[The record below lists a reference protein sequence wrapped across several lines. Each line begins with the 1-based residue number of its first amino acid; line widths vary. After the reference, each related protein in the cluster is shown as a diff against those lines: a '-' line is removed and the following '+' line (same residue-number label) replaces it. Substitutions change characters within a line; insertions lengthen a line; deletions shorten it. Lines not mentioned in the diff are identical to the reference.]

1 MVPTSR
7 ANTEYRMKL
16 RLSQIIVMLGIVA
29 CQPVAAQ
36 SYPHDP
42 QLLSNLQRGAFDRI
56 GKGPEV
62 ALGLSAIIRGLS
74 DAGCVVGDANASVQE
89 VLQWTSALGQEA
101 QSGLF
106 AMHMIQAHPSYQQ
119 TVLLAGKGCQST
131 PVQALGRNLVVH
143 LRQRYT
149 LPSAEEREAHLR
161 TALKGS
167 AVRPVSRTVM
177 YEDSTPFEIP
187 VSVFRQK
194 SPAQVLVCTYGYSKV
209 YYWHERVWHSRKE
222 LRTIAADHP
231 WLRIPE
237 RPVAECPATLGDAAR
252 LQ

>member
-1 MVPTSR
+1 
-7 ANTEYRMKL
+7 MKQL
-16 RLSQIIVMLGIVA
+16 LSKAIVMLGIVA

-42 QLLSNLQRGAFDRI
+42 QLLSKLQGGAFDRI
-56 GKGPEV
+56 GKGPDV

-74 DAGCVVGDANASVQE
+74 DSGCVVGDANASVQE
-89 VLQWTSALGQEA
+89 ILQWTAALGQEA

-106 AMHMIQAHPSYQQ
+106 AMHMIQAHPNYHQ
-119 TVLLAGKGCQST
+119 TVLLADSGCQSA
-131 PVQALGRNLVVH
+131 PVQQLGRNLMVH
-143 LRQRYT
+143 LRNRYT
-149 LPSAEEREAHLR
+149 TPSVEEKEARLR
-161 TALKGS
+161 TPLRNS
-167 AVRPVSRTVM
+167 EVRPVSRTAM
-177 YEDSTPFEIP
+177 YEDSTPFEVQ
-187 VSVFRQK
+187 VSRFRQK
-194 SPAQVLVCTYGYSKV
+194 SPAQVLVCAYGHTKV

-222 LRTIAADHP
+222 LRAIAADHP

>member
-1 MVPTSR
+1 
-7 ANTEYRMKL
+7 MKL

-56 GKGPEV
+56 GKGSEV
-62 ALGLSAIIRGLS
+62 ALGLGAIIRGLS

-89 VLQWTSALGQEA
+89 VFQWTSALGQEA

-149 LPSAEEREAHLR
+149 TPSVEEREAHLR